1 MVASGKAERH
11 RLSKRK
17 RLSQMKLSIII
28 PVCNVEKYIGP
39 CLESIYRQGLLD
51 EDFEVIVV
59 NDGSTDDSMKVV
71 EEMLGRHK
79 NILQI
84 NPIQTTKNEAVQTTP
99 TEDCSIKTQSP
110 NLGGETAHVGPSVCR
125 NKGMERAKGE
135 YVLFVDS
142 DDLLMDNGLSVLLQK
157 ALETEADM
165 VVADFMRLKDEEIT
179 SVYDSSTSEAT
190 KPSAQ
195 LTDTRVVD
203 KSGLDY
209 YVEDYDPEMGS
220 FIWRILYKRTFLHEN
235 HIRLFPGVYYE
246 DIPFLQECYLKAK
259 RVIGIHLLYYIYRIR
274 QRSCTYSFT
283 MKNAMDYNTAI
294 ANSWEL
300 TGMDNL
306 PEKVVIQQKKN
317 IYLFFNYAIDCIISV
332 FKDPS
337 DRKKI
342 VDDLIKKVPDL
353 RFTGGLGPLIASA
366 LFRTTPYT
374 YIQWRLFKTKVTNW
388 CHVRLGGLRSK

>member
-1 MVASGKAERH
+1 
-11 RLSKRK
+11 
-17 RLSQMKLSIII
+17 MKLSIII

-59 NDGSTDDSMKVV
+59 NDGSTDNSMKVV
-71 EEMLGRHK
+71 EKIQERHK
-79 NILQI
+79 NISQI
-84 NPIQTTKNEAVQTTP
+84 SPVQTTIDEAVQTVPTP
-99 TEDCSIKTQSP
+99 P

-179 SVYDSSTSEAT
+179 SVYDSSTSEAA

-195 LTDTRVVD
+195 PTDTRVVD

-294 ANSWEL
+294 ANSWQL

>member
-1 MVASGKAERH
+1 
-11 RLSKRK
+11 
-17 RLSQMKLSIII
+17 MKLSIII

-84 NPIQTTKNEAVQTTP
+84 NPIQTTKNEADQTTP

-179 SVYDSSTSEAT
+179 SVYDSSTSEAA

-195 LTDTRVVD
+195 PTDTRVVD

-294 ANSWEL
+294 ANSWQL